1 MRKLAT
7 FVPTFL
13 AACLCSAWATAA
25 PGPTLE
31 TTAKDRRDL
40 IVTIYNDNRGLVR
53 EVRSVSLPQG
63 RFDLKY
69 ADVADKIVP
78 QSVHIASRTDIKAVD
93 VIEQNYKFDVLTP
106 ARLMERA
113 VGTDITFVRENPA
126 SGAETRVKATLLAH
140 EQGDVFKVGNEIVVG
155 NLGRP
160 VFAALPPAFV
170 SRPTLVWALENKAAQ
185 RAHDLE
191 VAYLTGGM
199 TWHADYV
206 TVLSADDKQC
216 SINGWVTIN
225 NESGAA
231 FDSARLA
238 LVAGTV
244 HRAGPDQDMDG
255 VADAPKAPPAGGKNG
270 GSFSE
275 ESLLD
280 YHLYSLGRVTDIK
293 DKEQKQIALLTAAA
307 VPVTKVLR
315 LIANPS
321 LSGSPDPLQ
330 ENIHPKV
337 FLEFHNNAASQLG
350 MPLPMGT
357 IRVYKADKSG
367 GQQFIGEDSIQHT
380 PNGEKVS
387 LELGESFDVVADRRS
402 VDFKALSRSLT
413 ESVYE
418 VKVKNHKDEAAA
430 VQIEEHL
437 SGEWEILEATPT
449 KGEKLD
455 ARRQRFTLSVP
466 AKGEATLRY
475 KVRARFD

>member
-1 MRKLAT
+1 M
-7 FVPTFL
+7 
-13 AACLCSAWATAA
+13 
-25 PGPTLE
+25 
-31 TTAKDRRDL
+31 
-40 IVTIYNDNRGLVR
+40 N
-53 EVRSVSLPQG
+53 
-63 RFDLKY
+63 
-69 ADVADKIVP
+69 
-78 QSVHIASRTDIKAVD
+78 
-93 VIEQNYKFDVLTP
+93 
-106 ARLMERA
+106 
-113 VGTDITFVRENPA
+113 
-126 SGAETRVKATLLAH
+126 
-140 EQGDVFKVGNEIVVG
+140 
-155 NLGRP
+155 
-160 VFAALPPAFV
+160 
-170 SRPTLVWALENKAAQ
+170 
-185 RAHDLE
+185 
-191 VAYLTGGM
+191 
-199 TWHADYV
+199 WHADYV
-206 TVLSADDKQC
+206 TVLSNDDKLC

-244 HRAGPDQDMDG
+244 HRAGPDVDQDG
-255 VADAPKAPPAGGKNG
+255 VADTPKAPPPGGKNAG
-270 GSFSE
+270 AFSE

-315 LIANPS
+315 LTANPS

-337 FLEFHNNAASQLG
+337 FLEFVNNAASQLG

-402 VDFKALSRSLT
+402 VDFKALSRTLT

-418 VKVKNHKDEAAA
+418 VKVKNHKDEAAV
-430 VQIEEHL
+430 VQVDEHL
-437 SGEWEILEATPT
+437 SGEWEILEATPI

-455 ARRQRFTLSVP
+455 ARRQRFTLKVP
-466 AKGEATLRY
+466 AKGETTLRY